1 MGSDN
6 ADMAY
11 DSARPYARALLVLTF
26 SCAVLVLAPKPVAA
40 QGFISPFIG
49 FDYGGD
55 SGCPTAGNC
64 EDKHSNLGVAGGK
77 LGAIAGAEVEFGYAR
92 DFFGDTP
99 GVDSSVLT
107 LMTNVIVGPRI
118 GVIRPFVLGGVGL
131 IKSHVELDAG
141 SLLDSSNNFG
151 WNLGGG
157 VMLMFGDHVGV
168 RGDIRRFRS
177 FQDISI
183 LGFDLSEEKL
193 TFNRAS
199 AGLVLA
205 F

>member
-1 MGSDN
+1 
-6 ADMAY
+6 MAHHA
-11 DSARPYARALLVLTF
+11 ARPHVRALLVLTF
-26 SCAVLVLAPKPVAA
+26 SFVVLTLVPTPVAA

-55 SGCPTAGNC
+55 SGCPTASNC

-157 VMLMFGDHVGV
+157 VMLMFGDHLGV
-168 RGDIRRFRS
+168 RGDIRRFKS

>member
-1 MGSDN
+1 MRIETL
-6 ADMAY
+6 
-11 DSARPYARALLVLTF
+11 ARQYCRALLTAALTLCV
-26 SCAVLVLAPKPVAA
+26 CALAATPAAA

-55 SGCPTAGNC
+55 SGCPTATDC
-64 EDKHSNLGVAGGK
+64 DDKNSNFGVAGGK
-77 LGAIAGAEVEFGYAR
+77 LGAIAGVEVELGYAR
-92 DFFGDTP
+92 NFFGDTP
-99 GVDSSVLT
+99 GVDASVLT
-107 LMTNVIVGPRI
+107 LMTNVLVGPKI
-118 GVIRPFVLGGVGL
+118 GAIRPFVLGGVGL
-131 IKSHVELDAG
+131 IKSHVEFTTG

-151 WNLGGG
+151 WNIGGG

-168 RGDIRRFRS
+168 RGDIRRFKS
-177 FQDISI
+177 FQDTGI
-183 LGFDLSEEKL
+183 LGFTLSDEKL

>member
-1 MGSDN
+1 MRHETSVQRYSRTLLLAIVVLG
-6 ADMAY
+6 ACALT
-11 DSARPYARALLVLTF
+11 ARPA
-26 SCAVLVLAPKPVAA
+26 AA
-40 QGFISPFIG
+40 QGFISPFLG

-55 SGCPTAGNC
+55 SGCPTASNC
-64 EDKHSNLGVAGGK
+64 ENKHSNLGVSGGK
-77 LGAIAGAEVEFGYAR
+77 LGAIAGAEVEFAYAR

-151 WNLGGG
+151 WNIGGG
-157 VMLMFGDHVGV
+157 LMLMFGEHVGV
-168 RGDIRRFRS
+168 RGDIRRFKS
-177 FQDISI
+177 FQDIGI
-183 LGFDLSEEKL
+183 LDVIGLDLSEEKL
-193 TFNRAS
+193 TYNRAS

>member
-1 MGSDN
+1 MRHETF
-6 ADMAY
+6 
-11 DSARPYARALLVLTF
+11 ARRYVPSRLVLI
-26 SCAVLVLAPKPVAA
+26 LALAAWAIAPGPAAA

-55 SGCPTAGNC
+55 SGCPTATGC

-77 LGAIAGAEVEFGYAR
+77 LGAIAGAEVEFAYAR

-99 GVDSSVLT
+99 GVDTSVLT

-131 IKSHVELDAG
+131 IKSRVELDAG
-141 SLLDSSNNFG
+141 SLLDSSNQFG
-151 WNLGGG
+151 WNIGGG

-168 RGDIRRFRS
+168 RGDIRRFKS

-183 LGFDLSEEKL
+183 LGFALSEEKL
-193 TFNRAS
+193 TYNRAS

>member
-1 MGSDN
+1 MRLNTSLFLTLALG
-6 ADMAY
+6 ACLL
-11 DSARPYARALLVLTF
+11 SASPA
-26 SCAVLVLAPKPVAA
+26 AA
-40 QGFISPFIG
+40 QGFISPFLG

-55 SGCPTAGNC
+55 SGCPTASDC
-64 EDKHSNLGVAGGK
+64 ENKHSNLGVAGGK
-77 LGAIAGAEVEFGYAR
+77 LGAIAGAEVEFAYAR

-99 GVDSSVLT
+99 GVDTSVLT

-118 GVIRPFVLGGVGL
+118 GAIRPFVLGGVGL

-151 WNLGGG
+151 WNIGGG
-157 VMLMFGDHVGV
+157 VMLMFGEHVGV
-168 RGDIRRFRS
+168 RGDIRRFKS
-177 FQDISI
+177 FQEISI
-183 LGFDLSEEKL
+183 LGFGLSDEKL
-193 TFNRAS
+193 TYNRAS

>member
-1 MGSDN
+1 MRHET
-6 ADMAY
+6 
-11 DSARPYARALLVLTF
+11 SARRYIHTL
-26 SCAVLVLAPKPVAA
+26 SVLAFALGVCAAAPTPAAA

-55 SGCPTAGNC
+55 SGCPTATGC

-77 LGAIAGAEVEFGYAR
+77 LGAIAGAEVEFAYAR
-92 DFFGDTP
+92 NFFGDTP

-131 IKSHVELDAG
+131 IKSRVELDAG
-141 SLLDSSNNFG
+141 SLLDSSNQFG
-151 WNLGGG
+151 WNIGGG

-168 RGDIRRFRS
+168 RGDIRRFKS

-193 TFNRAS
+193 SYNRAS

>member
-1 MGSDN
+1 MRHN
-6 ADMAY
+6 A
-11 DSARPYARALLVLTF
+11 SLFLILALGA
-26 SCAVLVLAPKPVAA
+26 CALAPRSAAA
-40 QGFISPFIG
+40 QGFVSPFIG

-55 SGCPTAGNC
+55 SGCPTATDC
-64 EDKHSNLGVAGGK
+64 EDKHSNLGVSGGK
-77 LGAIAGAEVEFGYAR
+77 LGSIAGAEVEFAYAR

-99 GVDSSVLT
+99 GVDTSVLT
-107 LMTNVIVGPRI
+107 LMTNAIVGPRI
-118 GVIRPFVLGGVGL
+118 GIIRHFVLGGVGL

-151 WNLGGG
+151 WNIGGG
-157 VMLMFGDHVGV
+157 VMLMFGEHVGV
-168 RGDIRRFRS
+168 RGDIRRFKS

-193 TFNRAS
+193 TYNRAS

>member
-1 MGSDN
+1 MR
-6 ADMAY
+6 Y
-11 DSARPYARALLVLTF
+11 ECSARRYDHLLLVLTF
-26 SCAVLVLAPKPVAA
+26 ALGACLFIPRTAAA

-55 SGCPTAGNC
+55 SGCPTASNC
-64 EDKHSNLGVAGGK
+64 EDKHSNLGVAGGT
-77 LGAIAGAEVEFGYAR
+77 LGALAGAEVEFAYAR
-92 DFFGDTP
+92 NFFGDTP

-118 GVIRPFVLGGVGL
+118 GIVRPFVLGGVGL
-131 IKSHVELDAG
+131 IKSRVELDPG

-157 VMLMFGDHVGV
+157 VMLMFGEHVGV

-183 LGFDLSEEKL
+183 LGFNLSEEKL
-193 TFNRAS
+193 TYNRAS

>member
-1 MGSDN
+1 MRHET
-6 ADMAY
+6 
-11 DSARPYARALLVLTF
+11 SARRYVDSFLVLIL
-26 SCAVLVLAPKPVAA
+26 ALGVLAITPQPAAA

-55 SGCPTAGNC
+55 SGCPTATDC

-77 LGAIAGAEVEFGYAR
+77 LGAIAGAEVEFAYAR
-92 DFFGDTP
+92 DFFGDAP

-107 LMTNVIVGPRI
+107 LMTNILVGPRI

-131 IKSHVELDAG
+131 IKSEVELTAG

-151 WNLGGG
+151 WNIGGG

-168 RGDIRRFRS
+168 RGDIRKFKS
-177 FQDISI
+177 FQDVGF
-183 LGFDLSEEKL
+183 LGFTLSEVKL
-193 TFNRAS
+193 TYNRAS